1 MPKERNSHLRGPE
14 IPGPKVWIDLNRKS
28 ETKVIEFINNLE
40 ERTKF
45 CKRYVAYCK
54 EVLGKPSRN
63 PEFAPKAPSTTTRRS
78 SAGRR
83 SIKKTSPT
91 KPVSVRKTKNAAR
104 ASTRKKSG
112 SKVAAPPP
120 TSNVG
125 QRVSEEDTPF
135 VCADVNDPSH
145 PVEIFETLEAARPVS
160 EEDVRE
166 AEKSLTIHPN
176 EAPLEVHENVCLD
189 DMEDAEEISSV
200 EAEVDDISQ
209 PEEVVE
215 AVQDVRPVSQE
226 DGSEADQSLTTYSN
240 EAFKNICVDD
250 MEDVEEIPVEAEN
263 YYISEKVFEATEAA
277 RPVSQED
284 DSEADQ
290 TLTFEPVEA
299 EEDDSSRP
307 VEVFEAVEAA
317 RSMSHEAD
325 GDADQSLTSHT
336 KEVDVC
342 DEEERPDE
350 NDELSPLASCDTSL
364 PSLVLS
370 PSTPGYVDNPVDN
383 PVEKATL
390 ADRAKEADIGGHIV
404 VCGADVIH
412 EPSNGDG
419 SIVNATFNITDLVN
433 ETFDIA
439 ATSPDE
445 AAIASQDLLVDDD
458 PNLTNTVVA
467 DSDADVESEAD
478 DVHRSALKSKSLRKS
493 RSLSLQQKRN
503 LANST
508 ESDSDTAAPASK
520 NRKVEKPPVSTRLT
534 RTMDRAVKASSQ
546 SSDTGRS
553 TRSKAK
559 THHAQT
565 KSEQNHSSHKKA
577 VVTARVTRSKS
588 ATQSSTEETSESSQT
603 AAVTLAP
610 PRVSARGGRFRRS
623 RSSIAASLLKVSAA
637 KRTSIAELLVSQ
649 EVVIL
654 KPATQSVLDTPSPIL
669 PKSGAV
675 AKTSATPSSNSLNNS
690 RVHTGKVVRPNRKVF
705 ASGGRGISPAVG
717 PRSDGVGVSGGSQG
731 GVKSK
736 SRMGIIQRSG
746 QKSSTV
752 ARTPS
757 NMVGRGGVTSFI
769 SKPKG
774 NALDDVRQQK
784 EMELVRKEEK
794 EEEAKKRRDE
804 LLKKKADD
812 QKDKREARIK
822 RVQEARKK
830 QEDTKDAKKYEK
842 EKVDKLEALKKREEK
857 AKAEK
862 RKLENV
868 EANKRMEREKMLE
881 EQNKAVEADRE
892 REVEEQRVI
901 DEKRVLAEKERE
913 AEASLA
919 KKVTQAML
927 VQQEQLNS
935 TYSKPGDSNDTT
947 IEVSMGVSSY
957 DMTPARHELPPEP
970 SKDEDNYGLDDLN
983 SGEDTDD
990 EDCPRK
996 VVPKWAEGTQ
1006 LRTALLKQCYMG
1018 PDLDLIF
1025 ANVEM
1030 PDLGT
1035 MFEQQRKR
1043 FYKRTS
1049 SAVWGTPP
1057 ESFKHASKRR

>member
-63 PEFAPKAPSTTTRRS
+63 PEFAPKAPSTTIRRS

-120 TSNVG
+120 SSNVG
-125 QRVSEEDTPF
+125 QRVSEEDIPI
-135 VCADVNDPSH
+135 VCAEVNVPSH

-160 EEDVRE
+160 QEDVRE
-166 AEKSLTIHPN
+166 ADKSLTIHPN
-176 EAPLEVHENVCLD
+176 EASLEVHGN
-189 DMEDAEEISSV
+189 MEESV
-200 EAEVDDISQ
+200 EAETVDIPQ
-209 PEEVVE
+209 PVDVSE
-215 AVQDVRPVSQE
+215 AVRHVSLE
-226 DGSEADQSLTTYSN
+226 DDGEADQSLTIITSITEHHNY
-240 EAFKNICVDD
+240 
-250 MEDVEEIPVEAEN
+250 EE
-263 YYISEKVFEATEAA
+263 
-277 RPVSQED
+277 
-284 DSEADQ
+284 
-290 TLTFEPVEA
+290 TLT
-299 EEDDSSRP
+299 DD
-307 VEVFEAVEAA
+307 
-317 RSMSHEAD
+317 
-325 GDADQSLTSHT
+325 
-336 KEVDVC
+336 
-342 DEEERPDE
+342 
-350 NDELSPLASCDTSL
+350 
-364 PSLVLS
+364 
-370 PSTPGYVDNPVDN
+370 
-383 PVEKATL
+383 PVEKATA
-390 ADRAKEADIGGHIV
+390 ADKATKAAIAGFV
-404 VCGADVIH
+404 FCGADVIP
-412 EPSNGDG
+412 EQSLDNG
-419 SIVNATFNITDLVN
+419 SIANATFNVTDLVN
-433 ETFDIA
+433 ATFDIA
-439 ATSPDE
+439 ATPSEE
-445 AAIASQDLLVDDD
+445 AAIALHITADVD
-458 PNLTNTVVA
+458 PNMTKTVVA
-467 DSDADVESEAD
+467 DSDADAESEAD
-478 DVHRSALKSKSLRKS
+478 EVHSSVPKSKSLRKS
-493 RSLSLQQKRN
+493 RSLSLQQKRI

-534 RTMDRAVKASSQ
+534 RTMERAVKASSQ

-553 TRSKAK
+553 TRSKAN
-559 THHAQT
+559 TNHAQT
-565 KSEQNHSSHKKA
+565 QESGSNHSSWKSF
-577 VVTARVTRSKS
+577 VVSTRVTRSKS

-610 PRVSARGGRFRRS
+610 PRASAKGGRFRRS

-649 EVVIL
+649 EVVLL
-654 KPATQSVLDTPSPIL
+654 KPATQSVLETPSPIL
-669 PKSGAV
+669 SKSKSGAV
-675 AKTSATPSSNSLNNS
+675 AKSSATPSGSSLNNS
-690 RVHTGKVVRPNRKVF
+690 RAPAGKVVRPNRKVY
-705 ASGGRGISPAVG
+705 ASGGRGFSPAVG
-717 PRSDGVGVSGGSQG
+717 LRSAGVGVSGGSQG

-757 NMVGRGGVTSFI
+757 NMVGRGGVASFI
-769 SKPKG
+769 IKPKG
-774 NALDDVRQQK
+774 NTLDDFRQQK
-784 EMELVRKEEK
+784 EMERVRIEEK
-794 EEEAKKRRDE
+794 EEEAKQRRDE
-804 LLKKKADD
+804 LLKKKADE

-842 EKVDKLEALKKREEK
+842 EKVDKLEALKKREDK

-862 RKLENV
+862 RKLENG
-868 EANKRMEREKMLE
+868 EAKKRMERQKLLDE
-881 EQNKAVEADRE
+881 ENKALEVDRE
-892 REVEEQRVI
+892 KEAEEHRLI
-901 DEKRVLAEKERE
+901 EEKRVLAEKQRE

-947 IEVSMGVSSY
+947 IVVSTGVSSY

-990 EDCPRK
+990 EECPRK
-996 VVPKWAEGTQ
+996 VVPKRAEGTQ

>member
-1 MPKERNSHLRGPE
+1 MER
-14 IPGPKVWIDLNRKS
+14 
-28 ETKVIEFINNLE
+28 
-40 ERTKF
+40 
-45 CKRYVAYCK
+45 AM
-54 EVLGKPSRN
+54 
-63 PEFAPKAPSTTTRRS
+63 
-78 SAGRR
+78 
-83 SIKKTSPT
+83 KT
-91 KPVSVRKTKNAAR
+91 
-104 ASTRKKSG
+104 
-112 SKVAAPPP
+112 
-120 TSNVG
+120 
-125 QRVSEEDTPF
+125 
-135 VCADVNDPSH
+135 
-145 PVEIFETLEAARPVS
+145 
-160 EEDVRE
+160 
-166 AEKSLTIHPN
+166 
-176 EAPLEVHENVCLD
+176 
-189 DMEDAEEISSV
+189 
-200 EAEVDDISQ
+200 
-209 PEEVVE
+209 
-215 AVQDVRPVSQE
+215 
-226 DGSEADQSLTTYSN
+226 
-240 EAFKNICVDD
+240 
-250 MEDVEEIPVEAEN
+250 
-263 YYISEKVFEATEAA
+263 
-277 RPVSQED
+277 
-284 DSEADQ
+284 
-290 TLTFEPVEA
+290 
-299 EEDDSSRP
+299 
-307 VEVFEAVEAA
+307 
-317 RSMSHEAD
+317 
-325 GDADQSLTSHT
+325 
-336 KEVDVC
+336 
-342 DEEERPDE
+342 
-350 NDELSPLASCDTSL
+350 
-364 PSLVLS
+364 
-370 PSTPGYVDNPVDN
+370 
-383 PVEKATL
+383 
-390 ADRAKEADIGGHIV
+390 
-404 VCGADVIH
+404 
-412 EPSNGDG
+412 
-419 SIVNATFNITDLVN
+419 
-433 ETFDIA
+433 
-439 ATSPDE
+439 
-445 AAIASQDLLVDDD
+445 
-458 PNLTNTVVA
+458 
-467 DSDADVESEAD
+467 
-478 DVHRSALKSKSLRKS
+478 
-493 RSLSLQQKRN
+493 
-503 LANST
+503 
-508 ESDSDTAAPASK
+508 
-520 NRKVEKPPVSTRLT
+520 
-534 RTMDRAVKASSQ
+534 SSQ
-546 SSDTGRS
+546 SSDTACS
-553 TRSKAK
+553 TRSKVNIN
-559 THHAQT
+559 HAQT
-565 KSEQNHSSHKKA
+565 MDSGQNQSTQKSVAS
-577 VVTARVTRSKS
+577 TRVTRSKS
-588 ATQSSTEETSESSQT
+588 ATHSTSEETSESSQSS
-603 AAVTLAP
+603 AVTQAP
-610 PRVSARGGRFRRS
+610 PRVSAKGRLKQT
-623 RSSIAASLLKVSAA
+623 SIAASFMKVSAA

-649 EVVIL
+649 EVVLL
-654 KPATQSVLDTPSPIL
+654 KPATESVLDTPSPIL

-717 PRSDGVGVSGGSQG
+717 LRSGGVGVSGGSEG

-794 EEEAKKRRDE
+794 EEEAKQRRDE
-804 LLKKKADD
+804 LLRKKADD

-947 IEVSMGVSSY
+947 IVASTGVSSY

-970 SKDEDNYGLDDLN
+970 SKDEDNYGLDDLE

-1057 ESFKHASKRR
+1057 ESFKHATKRR

>member
-1 MPKERNSHLRGPE
+1 
-14 IPGPKVWIDLNRKS
+14 
-28 ETKVIEFINNLE
+28 
-40 ERTKF
+40 
-45 CKRYVAYCK
+45 
-54 EVLGKPSRN
+54 
-63 PEFAPKAPSTTTRRS
+63 
-78 SAGRR
+78 
-83 SIKKTSPT
+83 
-91 KPVSVRKTKNAAR
+91 
-104 ASTRKKSG
+104 
-112 SKVAAPPP
+112 
-120 TSNVG
+120 
-125 QRVSEEDTPF
+125 
-135 VCADVNDPSH
+135 
-145 PVEIFETLEAARPVS
+145 
-160 EEDVRE
+160 
-166 AEKSLTIHPN
+166 
-176 EAPLEVHENVCLD
+176 
-189 DMEDAEEISSV
+189 MEDLEEISSV

-209 PEEVVE
+209 SEEVVE

-250 MEDVEEIPVEAEN
+250 MEDVEEIPIVEAES
-263 YYISEKVFEATEAA
+263 YYISHPEEVFEAMEAA
-277 RPVSQED
+277 RPLSQED

-290 TLTFEPVEA
+290 TLTFDPKEDVKEIPSVEA
-299 EEDDSSRP
+299 EEDDSTRP

-325 GDADQSLTSHT
+325 GEADQSLTSHT

-342 DEEERPDE
+342 DEEERPVE
-350 NDELSPLASCDTSL
+350 NSGLSRF
-364 PSLVLS
+364 VLS
-370 PSTPGYVDNPVDN
+370 PRTPGHVDNPVDN
-383 PVEKATL
+383 PVEKATV
-390 ADRAKEADIGGHIV
+390 ADRAKEADIGGHV
-404 VCGADVIH
+404 VDCGADVIH
-412 EPSNGDG
+412 EQSHGDG

-433 ETFDIA
+433 ATFDIA
-439 ATSPDE
+439 ATTPDE

-458 PNLTNTVVA
+458 PNLTKTVVA

-478 DVHRSALKSKSLRKS
+478 DVHRAALKSKSLRKS

-520 NRKVEKPPVSTRLT
+520 NRKVEKPTVSTRLT
-534 RTMDRAVKASSQ
+534 RTMERAVKASSQ

-553 TRSKAK
+553 TRSKAN
-559 THHAQT
+559 TNHAQT
-565 KSEQNHSSHKKA
+565 QESEQNHSSHKKA

-610 PRVSARGGRFRRS
+610 PRVSAKGGRFRRS

-649 EVVIL
+649 EVVLL

-669 PKSGAV
+669 SKSKSGAV
-675 AKTSATPSSNSLNNS
+675 AKTSATPSSSSLNNS
-690 RVHTGKVVRPNRKVF
+690 RAPAGKVVRPNRKVF

-717 PRSDGVGVSGGSQG
+717 LRSGGVGVSGGSQG

-812 QKDKREARIK
+812 QKGKREARIK

-881 EQNKAVEADRE
+881 EQNKAVEADCE

-901 DEKRVLAEKERE
+901 DEKRVLAEKESE

-919 KKVTQAML
+919 KKVIQSRL

-935 TYSKPGDSNDTT
+935 TYSKPGDVINTT
-947 IEVSMGVSSY
+947 IEASTGVSSY

>member
-1 MPKERNSHLRGPE
+1 M
-14 IPGPKVWIDLNRKS
+14 
-28 ETKVIEFINNLE
+28 
-40 ERTKF
+40 
-45 CKRYVAYCK
+45 
-54 EVLGKPSRN
+54 
-63 PEFAPKAPSTTTRRS
+63 
-78 SAGRR
+78 
-83 SIKKTSPT
+83 
-91 KPVSVRKTKNAAR
+91 
-104 ASTRKKSG
+104 
-112 SKVAAPPP
+112 
-120 TSNVG
+120 
-125 QRVSEEDTPF
+125 
-135 VCADVNDPSH
+135 
-145 PVEIFETLEAARPVS
+145 
-160 EEDVRE
+160 EDV
-166 AEKSLTIHPN
+166 
-176 EAPLEVHENVCLD
+176 
-189 DMEDAEEISSV
+189 EEISSV
-200 EAEVDDISQ
+200 EAEVDDISH
-209 PEEVVE
+209 
-215 AVQDVRPVSQE
+215 VSQE

-250 MEDVEEIPVEAEN
+250 MEDVEESPIVEAEN
-263 YYISEKVFEATEAA
+263 YYISHPEKVFEAMEAA

-290 TLTFEPVEA
+290 TLTFDPKEDVKEIPSVEA
-299 EEDDSSRP
+299 EEDDSTRP

-325 GDADQSLTSHT
+325 GEADQSLTSHT

-342 DEEERPDE
+342 DEEERPVE
-350 NDELSPLASCDTSL
+350 NDDLPTLALSPR
-364 PSLVLS
+364 
-370 PSTPGYVDNPVDN
+370 TPGHVDNPVDN
-383 PVEKATL
+383 PVEKATV
-390 ADRAKEADIGGHIV
+390 ADRAKEADIGGHV
-404 VCGADVIH
+404 VDCGADVIH
-412 EPSNGDG
+412 EQSHGDG

-433 ETFDIA
+433 ATFNIA

-445 AAIASQDLLVDDD
+445 AAIASQDLLLDED
-458 PNLTNTVVA
+458 PNLTKTVVA

-478 DVHRSALKSKSLRKS
+478 DVQRSALKSKSLRKS
-493 RSLSLQQKRN
+493 RSLSLRQKRN

-520 NRKVEKPPVSTRLT
+520 NRKVEKPTVSTRLT
-534 RTMDRAVKASSQ
+534 RTMERAMKTSSQ
-546 SSDTGRS
+546 SSDTARS
-553 TRSKAK
+553 TRSRAI
-559 THHAQT
+559 TNHAQT
-565 KSEQNHSSHKKA
+565 KESGRNQSSQKS
-577 VVTARVTRSKS
+577 VVSTRVARSKS
-588 ATQSSTEETSESSQT
+588 ATKSSDEETESGQS

-610 PRVSARGGRFRRS
+610 PRVSAKGGRFRRS

-649 EVVIL
+649 EVVLI

-675 AKTSATPSSNSLNNS
+675 AKTSATPSSSSLNNS
-690 RVHTGKVVRPNRKVF
+690 RAPAGKVVRPNRKVY
-705 ASGGRGISPAVG
+705 ASGGRGLSPAVG
-717 PRSDGVGVSGGSQG
+717 LRSAGVGVSGGSQG

-757 NMVGRGGVTSFI
+757 NMVGRGGVASFI
-769 SKPKG
+769 TKPKG
-774 NALDDVRQQK
+774 NTSDDIRQQK
-784 EMELVRKEEK
+784 EMERVRKEEK
-794 EEEAKKRRDE
+794 EEEAKQRRDE
-804 LLKKKADD
+804 LIKKKADE

-868 EANKRMEREKMLE
+868 EANKRIEREKMLE

-901 DEKRVLAEKERE
+901 DEKRVLAEKETE

-919 KKVTQAML
+919 KKVIQSRL

-935 TYSKPGDSNDTT
+935 TYSKPGDVINTT
-947 IEVSMGVSSY
+947 IEASTGVSSY

>member
-1 MPKERNSHLRGPE
+1 M
-14 IPGPKVWIDLNRKS
+14 
-28 ETKVIEFINNLE
+28 
-40 ERTKF
+40 
-45 CKRYVAYCK
+45 
-54 EVLGKPSRN
+54 
-63 PEFAPKAPSTTTRRS
+63 
-78 SAGRR
+78 
-83 SIKKTSPT
+83 
-91 KPVSVRKTKNAAR
+91 
-104 ASTRKKSG
+104 
-112 SKVAAPPP
+112 
-120 TSNVG
+120 
-125 QRVSEEDTPF
+125 
-135 VCADVNDPSH
+135 
-145 PVEIFETLEAARPVS
+145 
-160 EEDVRE
+160 EDV
-166 AEKSLTIHPN
+166 
-176 EAPLEVHENVCLD
+176 
-189 DMEDAEEISSV
+189 EEISSV
-200 EAEVDDISQ
+200 EEEVDDISQ

-215 AVQDVRPVSQE
+215 AVQDERPVSQE

-240 EAFKNICVDD
+240 EASKNICVND
-250 MEDVEEIPVEAEN
+250 MEDVEEIPIVEAEN
-263 YYISEKVFEATEAA
+263 YYISHPEKVFEATEAA

-284 DSEADQ
+284 DSEADK
-290 TLTFEPVEA
+290 TLTCDPKEDVKEISSVEA
-299 EEDDSSRP
+299 EEDDSSRH
-307 VEVFEAVEAA
+307 VEVFEAAEAA

-325 GDADQSLTSHT
+325 GEADQSLTSHS

-342 DEEERPDE
+342 DEEERPVE
-350 NDELSPLASCDTSL
+350 NDELSHLASCDTSL

-370 PSTPGYVDNPVDN
+370 PSTPGLYVDNPVDN
-383 PVEKATL
+383 HVEKATL
-390 ADRAKEADIGGHIV
+390 ADRAKNADIGGHVV

-412 EPSNGDG
+412 EPIHGDG

-433 ETFDIA
+433 ATFDIA

-445 AAIASQDLLVDDD
+445 AAIASQDLLVDED
-458 PNLTNTVVA
+458 PNLTKTVVA

-478 DVHRSALKSKSLRKS
+478 DVHRAALKSKSLRKS

-520 NRKVEKPPVSTRLT
+520 NRKVEKNTVSTRLT
-534 RTMDRAVKASSQ
+534 RTTERAVKASSQ

-553 TRSKAK
+553 TRSKA
-559 THHAQT
+559 TTNHAQT
-565 KSEQNHSSHKKA
+565 KENEQNHSSHKKA

-610 PRVSARGGRFRRS
+610 PRISAKGGRFRRS
-623 RSSIAASLLKVSAA
+623 RSIAASLLKVSAA

-649 EVVIL
+649 EVVLL

-669 PKSGAV
+669 SKSKSGAV

-717 PRSDGVGVSGGSQG
+717 PRSGGVGVSGGSQG

-769 SKPKG
+769 TKPKG
-774 NALDDVRQQK
+774 NTIDDMRQKK
-784 EMELVRKEEK
+784 EMERVRKEEK
-794 EEEAKKRRDE
+794 EEEAKKRREE
-804 LLKKKADD
+804 LLKKKAED
-812 QKDKREARIK
+812 QKDKRETRIK

-919 KKVTQAML
+919 KKVIQSRL

-935 TYSKPGDSNDTT
+935 TYSKPGDVINTT
-947 IEVSMGVSSY
+947 VESSMGVSSY

>member
-104 ASTRKKSG
+104 ASTRKKSS

-125 QRVSEEDTPF
+125 QRVSEEDIPIA
-135 VCADVNDPSH
+135 CAEVNVPSH

-160 EEDVRE
+160 QEDVRE
-166 AEKSLTIHPN
+166 ADKSLTIHPN
-176 EAPLEVHENVCLD
+176 EASLEVHGN
-189 DMEDAEEISSV
+189 MEESV
-200 EAEVDDISQ
+200 EAETVDIPQ
-209 PEEVVE
+209 PVDVSE
-215 AVQDVRPVSQE
+215 AVRHVSLE
-226 DGSEADQSLTTYSN
+226 DDGEADQSLTIITSITEHHNY
-240 EAFKNICVDD
+240 
-250 MEDVEEIPVEAEN
+250 EE
-263 YYISEKVFEATEAA
+263 
-277 RPVSQED
+277 
-284 DSEADQ
+284 
-290 TLTFEPVEA
+290 TLT
-299 EEDDSSRP
+299 DD
-307 VEVFEAVEAA
+307 
-317 RSMSHEAD
+317 
-325 GDADQSLTSHT
+325 
-336 KEVDVC
+336 
-342 DEEERPDE
+342 
-350 NDELSPLASCDTSL
+350 
-364 PSLVLS
+364 
-370 PSTPGYVDNPVDN
+370 
-383 PVEKATL
+383 PVEKATA
-390 ADRAKEADIGGHIV
+390 ADKATKAAIAGFV
-404 VCGADVIH
+404 FCGADVIP
-412 EPSNGDG
+412 EQSLDNG
-419 SIVNATFNITDLVN
+419 SIANATFNVTDLVN
-433 ETFDIA
+433 ATFDIA
-439 ATSPDE
+439 ATPSEE
-445 AAIASQDLLVDDD
+445 AAIALHITADVD
-458 PNLTNTVVA
+458 PNMTKTVVA
-467 DSDADVESEAD
+467 DSDADAESEAD
-478 DVHRSALKSKSLRKS
+478 EVHSSVPKSKSLRKS
-493 RSLSLQQKRN
+493 RSLSLQQKRI

-520 NRKVEKPPVSTRLT
+520 NRKVEKAAVSTRLT
-534 RTMDRAVKASSQ
+534 RTMERAMKTSSQ
-546 SSDTGRS
+546 SSDTARS
-553 TRSKAK
+553 TRSNVN
-559 THHAQT
+559 TNHAQT
-565 KSEQNHSSHKKA
+565 MDSGQNQSTQKSVAS
-577 VVTARVTRSKS
+577 TRVIRSKL
-588 ATQSSTEETSESSQT
+588 ATHSTSEETSESSQSS
-603 AAVTLAP
+603 AVTQAP
-610 PRVSARGGRFRRS
+610 PRVSAKGRLKQ
-623 RSSIAASLLKVSAA
+623 SSIAASLMKVSAA

-649 EVVIL
+649 EVVL
-654 KPATQSVLDTPSPIL
+654 VKPATGSVLDTPSPIL
-669 PKSGAV
+669 TKDKTSGL
-675 AKTSATPSSNSLNNS
+675 KTSATPSSSSMNNS
-690 RVHTGKVVRPNRKVF
+690 RAPTGKVVRPNRKVY

-717 PRSDGVGVSGGSQG
+717 PRSAGVGVSGGSQG

-769 SKPKG
+769 TKPKG
-774 NALDDVRQQK
+774 NTSDDIRQQK

-919 KKVTQAML
+919 KKVIQAML

-935 TYSKPGDSNDTT
+935 TYSKPGNSNDTT
-947 IEVSMGVSSY
+947 IVVSTGVSSY

-970 SKDEDNYGLDDLN
+970 SKDEDNYGLDDFN

>member
-1 MPKERNSHLRGPE
+1 MPKERKSQLEGPD
-14 IPGPKVWIDLNRKS
+14 IPGPKIWIDLNRKC
-28 ETKVIEFINNLE
+28 EKKVIGFINSLE
-40 ERTKF
+40 ERSKY
-45 CKRYVAYCK
+45 CKRYVDYCK
-54 EVLGKPSRN
+54 EVLKKPRQD
-63 PEFAPKAPSTTTRRS
+63 PEFAPKPPSTTIRRS

-83 SIKKTSPT
+83 TVKRTSPT

-104 ASTRKKSG
+104 ASTRKKPG
-112 SKVAAPPP
+112 SKVATASP
-120 TSNVG
+120 TSKVVQG
-125 QRVSEEDTPF
+125 LSEEEIPIVD
-135 VCADVNDPSH
+135 ADKEVDDPSKPAETFEDDEATLPVSQEDEH
-145 PVEIFETLEAARPVS
+145 EVDKSLAIHPDESTMEVLENVCVDDVEKFTSTEAEFVDTSQPVVISDARTVSLDDVEADKSLNVNISKPVEAFEDVDATWPVS
-160 EEDVRE
+160 QEDVRE
-166 AEKSLTIHPN
+166 ADQSLAIHPN
-176 EAPLEVHENVCLD
+176 EAALEVHENV
-189 DMEDAEEISSV
+189 EEFTSV
-200 EAEVDDISQ
+200 EAEIVDISQ
-209 PEEVVE
+209 PVEVSE
-215 AVQDVRPVSQE
+215 AVRHVSQE
-226 DGSEADQSLTTYSN
+226 EDGEADQSLTIHSS
-240 EAFKNICVDD
+240 V
-250 MEDVEEIPVEAEN
+250 
-263 YYISEKVFEATEAA
+263 TEH
-277 RPVSQED
+277 PHI
-284 DSEADQ
+284 
-290 TLTFEPVEA
+290 
-299 EEDDSSRP
+299 
-307 VEVFEAVEAA
+307 
-317 RSMSHEAD
+317 HE
-325 GDADQSLTSHT
+325 
-336 KEVDVC
+336 
-342 DEEERPDE
+342 
-350 NDELSPLASCDTSL
+350 
-364 PSLVLS
+364 
-370 PSTPGYVDNPVDN
+370 DNPTDN
-383 PVEKATL
+383 PVEKAT
-390 ADRAKEADIGGHIV
+390 EADQATKAAIAGFV
-404 VCGADVIH
+404 FRGADVIP
-412 EPSNGDG
+412 EQSLGDG
-419 SIVNATFNITDLVN
+419 SIVNATFNVTDLVN
-433 ETFDIA
+433 ATFDIA
-439 ATSPDE
+439 ATPSEE
-445 AAIASQDLLVDDD
+445 AAIAMQDITADVD
-458 PNLTNTVVA
+458 PNLTKTVVA

-478 DVHRSALKSKSLRKS
+478 DVHSSALKKSKSLRKS
-493 RSLSLQQKRN
+493 HSLSVQQKRI

-520 NRKVEKPPVSTRLT
+520 TRKVEKITVSTRLT
-534 RTMDRAVKASSQ
+534 RTKERAMKTSSQ

-553 TRSKAK
+553 TRSRAN
-559 THHAQT
+559 TNHDQT
-565 KSEQNHSSHKKA
+565 KESGRNQSSQKS
-577 VVTARVTRSKS
+577 VVSTRVARSKS
-588 ATQSSTEETSESSQT
+588 ATKSSDEETESGQS
-603 AAVTLAP
+603 AAVTLPP
-610 PRVSARGGRFRRS
+610 PRVSAKGGRFRRS

-649 EVVIL
+649 EVVLL
-654 KPATQSVLDTPSPIL
+654 KPATESVLDTPSPIL
-669 PKSGAV
+669 PKSKSGAV
-675 AKTSATPSSNSLNNS
+675 AKTSATPSSSSLNNS
-690 RVHTGKVVRPNRKVF
+690 RAPAGKVVRPNRKVY

-717 PRSDGVGVSGGSQG
+717 PMSGGVGVSGGSQG

-784 EMELVRKEEK
+784 EIELVRKEEK
-794 EEEAKKRRDE
+794 EEEAKKRREE

-812 QKDKREARIK
+812 QKDKRETRIK

-868 EANKRMEREKMLE
+868 EANKRIEREKMLE

-919 KKVTQAML
+919 KKVIQSRL

-935 TYSKPGDSNDTT
+935 TYSKPGDVINTT
-947 IEVSMGVSSY
+947 IEASTGVSSY